1 MIRRYALNAVFC
13 LALAAFGAPS
23 VAAGWFSVADDL
35 DSASQCDS
43 LDSVPLTFL
52 TSQINFQSAIQGI
65 FTDSCIMCH
74 TDHDGGA
81 PPAGLSLDPGVSW
94 SNIVNHQ
101 SSQEPFLYRVVPNR
115 PDLSLLFHKVN
126 CSRPGVGMRMPANG
140 PPYLSAEDQAIVSD
154 WILAGAPS
162 TTTDVIFLSTF
173 GPRG

>member
-1 MIRRYALNAVFC
+1 MACGLT
-13 LALAAFGAPS
+13 LAAFALTS
-23 VAAGWFSVADDL
+23 VAADWWSVADDI

-52 TSQINFQSAIQGI
+52 TSQIDYQSAIQGI
-65 FTDSCIMCH
+65 FNDNCTACH
-74 TDHDGGA
+74 TQPDGA
-81 PPAGLSLDPGVSW
+81 PPPPADLNLDPGVSW

-101 SSQEPFLYRVVPNR
+101 SWHDVSIYRVVPNR

-126 CSRPGVGMRMPANG
+126 CMDQGTGLGVRMPLG
-140 PPYLSAEDQAIVSD
+140 GPYLSLDDQAILSD